1 MKNKGNLIKHYRG
14 MKQPLYKYVYRL
26 WSFAITL
33 GLMAFFLSSAYLDG
47 KYIDP
52 AFFVCTGILA
62 TIAMW
67 CGMSIYRSTTKLAA
81 TAYENGLEV
90 PGKGFFHWEEL
101 KVTRERYV
109 KKVPSVNF
117 IPCYYIRLGY
127 DKSTA
132 IFQYLEDYTGLYYL
146 LYKKGVEGA
155 EKELLIYNTNIEG
168 VKMEWKPVYK
178 AIFNP
183 RTGELLEEEGNPL
196 ERQSS

>member
-1 MKNKGNLIKHYRG
+1 

-26 WSFAITL
+26 WSFILAL
-33 GLMAFFLSSAYLDG
+33 GLVLSFQISAYLEG
-47 KYIDP
+47 RYLNTELLI
-52 AFFVCTGILA
+52 CTGILA
-62 TIAMW
+62 AIAIW
-67 CGMSIYRSTTKLAA
+67 CGISIYRSTTKLAA

-90 PGKGFFHWEEL
+90 PGKGFFQWDEL

-109 KKVPSVNF
+109 KRAPSVNF

-127 DKSTA
+127 DQSTA
-132 IFQYLEDYTGLYYL
+132 IFQYLEDYTGLYHL

-155 EKELLIYNTNIEG
+155 DKELLIYNTNIEG
-168 VKMEWKPVYK
+168 IKMEWKPVYK

-183 RTGELLEEEGNPL
+183 KTGELLEEEGNPL